1 MILICSN
8 IWEPLD
14 WMMLGPILK
23 QNTWS
28 NALQGYAVFFLW
40 KKISFVAIESLA
52 TLMDD
57 L

>member
-1 MILICSN
+1 
-8 IWEPLD
+8 
-14 WMMLGPILK
+14 MMLGPILK